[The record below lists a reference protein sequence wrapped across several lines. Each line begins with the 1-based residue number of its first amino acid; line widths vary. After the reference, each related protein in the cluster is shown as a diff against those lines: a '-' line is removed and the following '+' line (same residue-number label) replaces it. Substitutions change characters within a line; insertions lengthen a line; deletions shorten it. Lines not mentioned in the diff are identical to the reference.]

1 MDGEQVVPVLVAEHL
16 LVQQGLGKGVLGMV
30 VQSAAAAEPL
40 ALALALALE
49 ELGLSNFAEEHE

>member
-40 ALALALALE
+40 ALALE